1 MEAIL
6 FLLLMPYFALILF
19 LCIRLYYPK
28 KYPPEDSIDT
38 DGRLAIVVACKNEED
53 NLPLLFSSIERQHS
67 MPKEIIFVDDNST
80 DNTFAILLDF
90 AKKLPNVIVLQSPGN
105 GKKAALIEGV
115 KHCTAKYVLF
125 TDADCILPDEYCL
138 NAKIFL
144 TTHSVD
150 MLLGG
155 VKLHYLSSDSAKKS
169 NNENLHSDEK
179 ATSTNSSDTSSAGDF
194 SVKTDISDFAL
205 NPFKAFEILDLGSL
219 QAVSAGSAM
228 MGCPIMC
235 NGANMIVRRDI
246 YLEHISGIRTDIPS
260 GDDMFMLHNI
270 KAANG
275 KIFYLFRPEL
285 IISTRGN
292 DNPLSFF
299 TQRKRWIGKLP
310 AYTDKFTV
318 VTATIT
324 AVTNIMLTA
333 LYIASI
339 FNSGFLLMAAM
350 AYIIKLIVD
359 CIAIIPYLKTINK
372 RNLLYY
378 MPLMSIFYPFY
389 VTFTGIV
396 SVISFVIKNNKTT
409 KIRMGK

>member
-19 LCIRLYYPK
+19 LCIRLYFPK

-90 AKKLPNVIVLQSPGN
+90 AKKLPNVIVLQSTGN

-155 VKLHYLSSDSAKKS
+155 VKLHYLSS
-169 NNENLHSDEK
+169 NFE
-179 ATSTNSSDTSSAGDF
+179 GDF

-318 VTATIT
+318 ATATIT

-396 SVISFVIKNNKTT
+396 SVISFIIKNNKTT
-409 KIRMGK
+409 KIRMGN

>member
-19 LCIRLYYPK
+19 LCIRLYFPK

-90 AKKLPNVIVLQSPGN
+90 AKKLPNVIVLQSAGN

-155 VKLHYLSSDSAKKS
+155 VKLHYLSS
-169 NNENLHSDEK
+169 NFE
-179 ATSTNSSDTSSAGDF
+179 GDF

-205 NPFKAFEILDLGSL
+205 NPLKAFEILDLGSL

-318 VTATIT
+318 ATATIT

>member
-19 LCIRLYYPK
+19 LCIRLYFPK

-90 AKKLPNVIVLQSPGN
+90 AKKLPNVIVLQSTGN

-155 VKLHYLSSDSAKKS
+155 VKLHYLSS
-169 NNENLHSDEK
+169 NFE
-179 ATSTNSSDTSSAGDF
+179 GDF

>member
-90 AKKLPNVIVLQSPGN
+90 AKKLPNVIVLQSTGN

-155 VKLHYLSSDSAKKS
+155 VKLHYLSS
-169 NNENLHSDEK
+169 NFE
-179 ATSTNSSDTSSAGDF
+179 GDF

-205 NPFKAFEILDLGSL
+205 NPLKAFEILDLGSL

-409 KIRMGK
+409 KIRMSK

>member
-6 FLLLMPYFALILF
+6 FLLLMPYFTLILF
-19 LCIRLYYPK
+19 LCIRLYFPK

-155 VKLHYLSSDSAKKS
+155 VKLHYLSSDF
-169 NNENLHSDEK
+169 E
-179 ATSTNSSDTSSAGDF
+179 GDF

-270 KAANG
+270 KASNG

-378 MPLMSIFYPFY
+378 MPLMSIFYPYY

>member
-19 LCIRLYYPK
+19 LCIRLYFPK

-53 NLPLLFSSIERQHS
+53 NLPLLFNSIERQHS

-155 VKLHYLSSDSAKKS
+155 VKLHYLSS
-169 NNENLHSDEK
+169 NFE
-179 ATSTNSSDTSSAGDF
+179 GDF

-270 KAANG
+270 KASNG

-318 VTATIT
+318 ATATIT

-333 LYIASI
+333 LYITSI

-409 KIRMGK
+409 KIRMGN

>member
-19 LCIRLYYPK
+19 LCIRLYFPK

-155 VKLHYLSSDSAKKS
+155 VKLHYLSS
-169 NNENLHSDEK
+169 NFE
-179 ATSTNSSDTSSAGDF
+179 GDF
-194 SVKTDISDFAL
+194 SRKTEISDFAL

-270 KAANG
+270 KASNG

-318 VTATIT
+318 ATATIT

-396 SVISFVIKNNKTT
+396 SVISFIIKNNKTT

>member
-90 AKKLPNVIVLQSPGN
+90 AKKLPNVIVLQSTGN

-155 VKLHYLSSDSAKKS
+155 VKLHYLSS
-169 NNENLHSDEK
+169 NFE
-179 ATSTNSSDTSSAGDF
+179 GDF

-324 AVTNIMLTA
+324 TVTNIMLTA

>member
-19 LCIRLYYPK
+19 LCIRLYFPK

-90 AKKLPNVIVLQSPGN
+90 AKKLPNVIVLQSTGN

-155 VKLHYLSSDSAKKS
+155 VKLHYLSSDF
-169 NNENLHSDEK
+169 E
-179 ATSTNSSDTSSAGDF
+179 GDF

-396 SVISFVIKNNKTT
+396 SVIGFIIKNNKTT
-409 KIRMGK
+409 KIRMGN

>member
-6 FLLLMPYFALILF
+6 FLLLMPYFTLILF
-19 LCIRLYYPK
+19 LCIRLYFPK

-90 AKKLPNVIVLQSPGN
+90 AKKLPNVIVLQSTGN

-155 VKLHYLSSDSAKKS
+155 VKLHYLSS
-169 NNENLHSDEK
+169 NFE
-179 ATSTNSSDTSSAGDF
+179 GDF

-333 LYIASI
+333 LYITTI

-389 VTFTGIV
+389 ITFTGIV
-396 SVISFVIKNNKTT
+396 SVIGFVIKNNKTT

>member
-19 LCIRLYYPK
+19 LCIRLYFPK

-155 VKLHYLSSDSAKKS
+155 VKLHYLSS
-169 NNENLHSDEK
+169 NFE
-179 ATSTNSSDTSSAGDF
+179 GDF

-205 NPFKAFEILDLGSL
+205 NPLKAFEILDLGSL

-270 KAANG
+270 KASNG

-318 VTATIT
+318 ATATIT

-396 SVISFVIKNNKTT
+396 SVISFIIKNNKTT

>member
-19 LCIRLYYPK
+19 LCIRLYFPK

-53 NLPLLFSSIERQHS
+53 NLPLLFNSIERQHS

-155 VKLHYLSSDSAKKS
+155 VKLHYLSSDF
-169 NNENLHSDEK
+169 
-179 ATSTNSSDTSSAGDF
+179 AGDF

-270 KAANG
+270 KASNG

-318 VTATIT
+318 ATATIT

-333 LYIASI
+333 LYITSI

>member
-115 KHCTAKYVLF
+115 RHCTAKYVLF

-155 VKLHYLSSDSAKKS
+155 VKLHYLSSDFV
-169 NNENLHSDEK
+169 
-179 ATSTNSSDTSSAGDF
+179 GDF

-396 SVISFVIKNNKTT
+396 SVISFVIKNNKTS
-409 KIRMGK
+409 KIKMSK

>member
-19 LCIRLYYPK
+19 LCIRLYFPN

-90 AKKLPNVIVLQSPGN
+90 AKKLPNVIVLQSTGN

-155 VKLHYLSSDSAKKS
+155 VKLHYLSS
-169 NNENLHSDEK
+169 NF
-179 ATSTNSSDTSSAGDF
+179 AGDF

-270 KAANG
+270 KASNG

-409 KIRMGK
+409 KIRMSK

>member
-6 FLLLMPYFALILF
+6 FLLLMPYFTLILF
-19 LCIRLYYPK
+19 LCIRLYFPK

-53 NLPLLFSSIERQHS
+53 NLPLLFNSIERQHS

-90 AKKLPNVIVLQSPGN
+90 AKKLPNVIVLQSTGN

-155 VKLHYLSSDSAKKS
+155 VKLHYLSSDF
-169 NNENLHSDEK
+169 E
-179 ATSTNSSDTSSAGDF
+179 GDF

>member
-90 AKKLPNVIVLQSPGN
+90 AKKLPNVIVLQSTGN

-155 VKLHYLSSDSAKKS
+155 VKLHYLSS
-169 NNENLHSDEK
+169 NFE
-179 ATSTNSSDTSSAGDF
+179 GDF

-333 LYIASI
+333 LYITTI

-389 VTFTGIV
+389 ITFTGIV
-396 SVISFVIKNNKTT
+396 SVIGFVIKNNKTT

>member
-6 FLLLMPYFALILF
+6 FLLLMPYFTLILF
-19 LCIRLYYPK
+19 LCIRLYFPK

-90 AKKLPNVIVLQSPGN
+90 AKKLPNVIVLQSTGN

-155 VKLHYLSSDSAKKS
+155 VKLHYLSS
-169 NNENLHSDEK
+169 NFE
-179 ATSTNSSDTSSAGDF
+179 GDF

-318 VTATIT
+318 ATATIT

-409 KIRMGK
+409 KIRMSK

>member
-90 AKKLPNVIVLQSPGN
+90 AKKLPNVIVLQSAGN

-155 VKLHYLSSDSAKKS
+155 VKLHYLSS
-169 NNENLHSDEK
+169 NFE
-179 ATSTNSSDTSSAGDF
+179 GDF

-205 NPFKAFEILDLGSL
+205 NPLKAFEILDLGSL

-409 KIRMGK
+409 KIRMSK

>member
-19 LCIRLYYPK
+19 LCIRLYFPK

-53 NLPLLFSSIERQHS
+53 NLPLLFNSIEKQHS

-144 TTHSVD
+144 TTHSVN

-155 VKLHYLSSDSAKKS
+155 VKLHYLSS
-169 NNENLHSDEK
+169 NF
-179 ATSTNSSDTSSAGDF
+179 AGDF

-270 KAANG
+270 KASNG

-318 VTATIT
+318 ATATIT

-333 LYIASI
+333 LYITSI

>member
-19 LCIRLYYPK
+19 LCIRLYFPK

-155 VKLHYLSSDSAKKS
+155 VKLHYLSS
-169 NNENLHSDEK
+169 NFE
-179 ATSTNSSDTSSAGDF
+179 GDF

-205 NPFKAFEILDLGSL
+205 NPLKAFEILDLGSL

-270 KAANG
+270 KASNG

>member
-6 FLLLMPYFALILF
+6 FLLLMPYFTLILF
-19 LCIRLYYPK
+19 LCIRLYFPK

-53 NLPLLFSSIERQHS
+53 NLPLLFNSIERQHS

-155 VKLHYLSSDSAKKS
+155 VKLHYLSS
-169 NNENLHSDEK
+169 NFE
-179 ATSTNSSDTSSAGDF
+179 GDF

-205 NPFKAFEILDLGSL
+205 NPLKAFEILDLGSL

-318 VTATIT
+318 ATATIT

-396 SVISFVIKNNKTT
+396 SVISFVIKNNKPT

>member
-19 LCIRLYYPK
+19 LCIRLYFPK

-155 VKLHYLSSDSAKKS
+155 VKLHYLSS
-169 NNENLHSDEK
+169 NFE
-179 ATSTNSSDTSSAGDF
+179 GDF

-270 KAANG
+270 KASNG

-318 VTATIT
+318 ATATIT

-339 FNSGFLLMAAM
+339 FNSGFLLMAVM

-396 SVISFVIKNNKTT
+396 SVISFVLKNNKTT

>member
-19 LCIRLYYPK
+19 LCIRLYFPK

-90 AKKLPNVIVLQSPGN
+90 AKKLPNVIVLQSTGN

-155 VKLHYLSSDSAKKS
+155 VKLHYLSS
-169 NNENLHSDEK
+169 NF
-179 ATSTNSSDTSSAGDF
+179 AGDF

>member
-6 FLLLMPYFALILF
+6 FLLLMPYFTLILF
-19 LCIRLYYPK
+19 LCIRLYFPK

-155 VKLHYLSSDSAKKS
+155 VKLHYLSSDF
-169 NNENLHSDEK
+169 E
-179 ATSTNSSDTSSAGDF
+179 GDF

-270 KAANG
+270 KASNG

-339 FNSGFLLMAAM
+339 FNSGFLLMAVM

>member
-19 LCIRLYYPK
+19 LCIRLYFPK

-90 AKKLPNVIVLQSPGN
+90 AKKLPNVIVLQSTGN

-155 VKLHYLSSDSAKKS
+155 VKLHYLSS
-169 NNENLHSDEK
+169 NFE
-179 ATSTNSSDTSSAGDF
+179 GDF

-409 KIRMGK
+409 KIRMSK

>member
-19 LCIRLYYPK
+19 LCIRLYFPK

-53 NLPLLFSSIERQHS
+53 NLPLLFSSIETQHS

-90 AKKLPNVIVLQSPGN
+90 AKKLPNVIVLQSTGN

-155 VKLHYLSSDSAKKS
+155 VKLHYLSSDF
-169 NNENLHSDEK
+169 E
-179 ATSTNSSDTSSAGDF
+179 GDF

-270 KAANG
+270 KASNG

-318 VTATIT
+318 ATATIT

-333 LYIASI
+333 LYITTI

>member
-155 VKLHYLSSDSAKKS
+155 VKLHYLSS
-169 NNENLHSDEK
+169 NFE
-179 ATSTNSSDTSSAGDF
+179 GDF

>member
-19 LCIRLYYPK
+19 LCIRLYFPK

-155 VKLHYLSSDSAKKS
+155 VKLHYLSS
-169 NNENLHSDEK
+169 NFE
-179 ATSTNSSDTSSAGDF
+179 GDF
-194 SVKTDISDFAL
+194 SRKTEISDFAL

-270 KAANG
+270 KASNG

-318 VTATIT
+318 ATATIT

-339 FNSGFLLMAAM
+339 FNSGFLLMAVM

-396 SVISFVIKNNKTT
+396 SVISFVLKNNKTT
-409 KIRMGK
+409 KIRMGN

>member
-19 LCIRLYYPK
+19 LCIRLYFPK

-155 VKLHYLSSDSAKKS
+155 VKLHYLSS
-169 NNENLHSDEK
+169 NFE
-179 ATSTNSSDTSSAGDF
+179 GDF

-205 NPFKAFEILDLGSL
+205 NPFKAFELLDLGSL

-270 KAANG
+270 KASNG

-318 VTATIT
+318 ATATIT

-350 AYIIKLIVD
+350 AYIIKLIID

-409 KIRMGK
+409 KIRMSK